1 MIGHGHLAAE
11 TGETDDETE
20 SVVLELP
27 DGTRFEGRIVDL
39 RGADTDI
46 APEPIVD
53 AIRAGCPT
61 RPGRP
66 AVYAPPPTRVHT
78 HIARLDPEVE
88 IDRTAALAAVGA
100 VRGIETTHD
109 DDLAAARESLRSLS
123 PPAVDTEAL
132 RAARRRAAEAGS
144 ETERLRER
152 VATLR
157 GQVTALRE
165 EGDEDA
171 VADAEASLSGAT
183 RRLSEASTE
192 RVAAAQR
199 LSMLEERAQ
208 RARDERETRLR
219 LEDRVGNL
227 ERAVRCARADAVAPD
242 FRDAR
247 RRIGSLIEWSAT
259 GTAGDD
265 APTGLRDALALASFA
280 PFRAP
285 VVVDPAVVD
294 ALGDRDAVETL
305 LGDPLVVR

>member
-1 MIGHGHLAAE
+1 MTGHGHLAAE
-11 TGETDDETE
+11 TAEDTQP
-20 SVVLELP
+20 VALELP
-27 DGTRFEGRIVDL
+27 EGTRFEGPIVNL
-39 RGADTDI
+39 RG
-46 APEPIVD
+46 VD
-53 AIRAGCPT
+53 ADITAESIADAVRAGCPA
-61 RPGRP
+61 RPDRP
-66 AVYAPPPTRVHT
+66 TVHAPPPTRVHA
-78 HIARLDPEVE
+78 HIARLDPGTG

-100 VRGIETTHD
+100 VRGIETAHD

-123 PPAVDTEAL
+123 APAVDTEAL

-165 EGDEDA
+165 EGDDDA
-171 VADAEASLSGAT
+171 VADAEASLSEAT

-192 RVAAAQR
+192 RVAATQR

-227 ERAVRCARADAVAPD
+227 ERAVRSARADAVAPE

-247 RRIGSLIEWSAT
+247 RRTGSLLEWSAA
-259 GTAGDD
+259 GTAEDD
-265 APTGLRDALALASFA
+265 APTGLRDALAVASIA

-285 VVVDPAVVD
+285 VVVDRAVVD
-294 ALGDRDAVETL
+294 ALGGCDAVATL
-305 LGDPLVVR
+305 LGDPLVFR

>member
-1 MIGHGHLAAE
+1 MTGHGHHIVKTVADSHPVA
-11 TGETDDETE
+11 
-20 SVVLELP
+20 LELP
-27 DGTRFEGRIVDL
+27 DGTHFEGPIVDL
-39 RGADTDI
+39 RGVDDNST
-46 APEPIVD
+46 PESIVD
-53 AIRAGCPT
+53 AVRAGCPT
-61 RPGRP
+61 RSDRP
-66 AVYAPPPTRVHT
+66 TVHAPSPTQIHA
-78 HIARLDPEVE
+78 HIARLGPEIE

-100 VRGIETTHD
+100 VRGIETPHD

-123 PPAVDTEAL
+123 APAVDTEAL

-157 GQVTALRE
+157 GKVTALRE
-165 EGDEDA
+165 EGDDDA
-171 VADAEASLSGAT
+171 VADAETSLSAAT
-183 RRLSEASTE
+183 RRLSEASTD

-208 RARDERETRLR
+208 RARDERERRLR

-227 ERAVRCARADAVAPD
+227 ERAVRSARADAVAPE

-247 RRIGSLIEWSAT
+247 RRIGSLEWSVAEIL
-259 GTAGDD
+259 GPD
-265 APTGLRDALALASFA
+265 ARPELRDALAVAAIA

-294 ALGDRDAVETL
+294 AIGGYDAVESL
-305 LGDPLVVR
+305 LGGPLVFR